1 MDQQTEHELVT
12 LSEQDSVN
20 WSRKRDNEYSVACLR
35 LVGRLLSIDQELLKH
50 ENLRKSELVLMTPS
64 GETSFTI
71 HTVCVSDL
79 GVNVGDLHL
88 PTQIIDMH
96 VGCFSA
102 PELGLRGY
110 SLPVGDYEFPGG
122 LVLVSLYKDF
132 TFPRSLAHR
141 LPEFFHE
148 LVHVVDS
155 INLSDVMLRREE
167 AWHDRP
173 TLRAV
178 MPHEI
183 NASVIESTMSL
194 LCSLS
199 GTTDMGKLN
208 LEELLRHSH
217 DVESLKHPS
226 LSRNAHRAFLLGGQ
240 IMTQVTAFTRGYI
253 R

>member
-1 MDQQTEHELVT
+1 MDQKIDHELVAP
-12 LSEQDSVN
+12 SEQDAVN
-20 WSRKRDNEYSVACLR
+20 WSRKRDTTYSVACLR
-35 LVGRLLSIDQELLKH
+35 LVGRLLSIEHQTLLGEK
-50 ENLRKSELVLMTPS
+50 LRESELVLMTS
-64 GETSFTI
+64 NGETSFTI
-71 HTVCVSDL
+71 HTVCISDL

-96 VGCFSA
+96 VGYFSA

-110 SLPVGDYEFPGG
+110 SLPVGDYEFPCG
-122 LVLVSLYKDF
+122 LVLVATYKDF
-132 TFPRSLAHR
+132 SFPRSLARR

-155 INLSDVMLRREE
+155 INLSDVMLKREE
-167 AWHDRP
+167 AWHNRP

-183 NASVIESTMSL
+183 NASVIESTLSL

-226 LSRNAHRAFLLGGQ
+226 LSRNAHRALTLGGQ
-240 IMTQVTAFTRGYI
+240 IMTQVTAFSRGHI